1 MSAPLLVP
9 GVLRAFTDPFV
20 PAPPSGYI
28 HMKDAS
34 GKGAAL
40 VPNGPDA
47 PRMTPPPVGLLRN
60 AVTRAAPV
68 TTYGMT
74 APLPF

>member
-20 PAPPSGYI
+20 PAPASGYI
-28 HMKDAS
+28 HMKDES

-40 VPNGPDA
+40 VPNEPSVTVKPA
-47 PRMTPPPVGLLRN
+47 TVTLLKN
-60 AVTRAAPV
+60 AVIRAKPF